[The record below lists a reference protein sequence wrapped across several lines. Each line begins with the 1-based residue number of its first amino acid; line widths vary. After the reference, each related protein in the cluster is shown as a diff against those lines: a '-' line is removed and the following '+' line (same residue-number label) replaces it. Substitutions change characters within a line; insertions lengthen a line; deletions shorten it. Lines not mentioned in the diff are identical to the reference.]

1 MKFNSVACG
10 FSPMKILFSDYLKS
24 LISRI
29 MKFMYFSIKY
39 RNSDIILKKTTL
51 YLKPFVL
58 LQSHLLLCWN
68 GFCDISVPLCY
79 VSVTLSKKILD
90 IHPRSDSM
98 EFHGIG
104 GGSSDWLG
112 GCGGML
118 PLKTFD
124 KGYHLVTND
133 VFLKIIHN
141 LESFIFHN
149 VIHTC

>member
-1 MKFNSVACG
+1 
-10 FSPMKILFSDYLKS
+10 
-24 LISRI
+24 
-29 MKFMYFSIKY
+29 
-39 RNSDIILKKTTL
+39 
-51 YLKPFVL
+51 
-58 LQSHLLLCWN
+58 
-68 GFCDISVPLCY
+68 
-79 VSVTLSKKILD
+79 
-90 IHPRSDSM
+90 M

-112 GCGGML
+112 GCRGML

-149 VIHTC
+149 VIHIC